1 MLIVTLWFLVQTA
14 KKNLK
19 IIIKRM
25 LNLVLF
31 GPPGA
36 GKGTQSA
43 KLIEK
48 YQLSHIST
56 GDLFRMHIS
65 NDTELGKRVKQIMAD
80 GILVPDSITIEM
92 LEEEVQKN
100 PTAKGFIF
108 DGFPR
113 TVAQAEALDAFLEGK
128 REKINGVI
136 QLDVTQEEIKHRI
149 AERQKVSGRADDGAD
164 KLLTRIDEY
173 FSKTIHVL
181 PHYEAQN
188 KVTKVNGIGDIEEIF
203 TNVCTAIDA
212 L

>member
-1 MLIVTLWFLVQTA
+1 
-14 KKNLK
+14 
-19 IIIKRM
+19 M

-48 YQLSHIST
+48 YKLSHIST
-56 GDLFRMHIS
+56 GDMFRMHIS
-65 NDTELGKRVKQIMAD
+65 NDTELGKRVKQILAD
-80 GILVPDSITIEM
+80 GMLVPDSITIEM
-92 LEEEVQKN
+92 LEEEVQRN
-100 PTAKGFIF
+100 PEAKGFIF

-113 TVAQAEALDAFLEGK
+113 TVAQAEALDVFLKGK
-128 REKINGVI
+128 GEKINGVV

-149 AERQKVSGRADDGAD
+149 AERQKVSGRADDDAD
-164 KLLTRIDEY
+164 KLLKRIDEY

-181 PHYEAQN
+181 PYYEAQN

-203 TNVCTAIDA
+203 TNVCTAID
-212 L
+212 LVIGD

>member
-1 MLIVTLWFLVQTA
+1 
-14 KKNLK
+14 
-19 IIIKRM
+19 M

-48 YQLSHIST
+48 YQLVHIST
-56 GDLFRMHIS
+56 GDMFRMHIT
-65 NDTELGKRVKQIMAD
+65 NDTELGKRVKQILAD

-92 LEEEVQKN
+92 LEEEVKRN
-100 PTAKGFIF
+100 PAARGFIF

-113 TVAQAEALDAFLEGK
+113 TVAQAEALDTFLAGK
-128 REKINGVI
+128 DQKINGVV
-136 QLDVTQEEIKHRI
+136 QLEVTQEEIKHRI
-149 AERQKVSGRADDGAD
+149 AERQKISGRADDDAD
-164 KLLTRIDEY
+164 KLLKRIDEY
-173 FSKTIHVL
+173 FSKTIFVL
-181 PHYEAQN
+181 PFYEAQG

-203 TNVCTAIDA
+203 TNVCTAIDS